1 MSRRARLGHLWEGA
15 YFEDEL
21 AHLGDAGGLVGLLKA
36 LQVIRSQD
44 EVSLLPLGKQLVP
57 LLPQQSFSQRLRTL
71 SHSLDSLSLAVISSA
86 DVVKTFLQEKLKQYI
101 GCAHLCAL
109 ISLFSKARERTVS
122 GQIWEK
128 WTEILSSHCGAVKI
142 TRK

>member
-1 MSRRARLGHLWEGA
+1 MLA
-15 YFEDEL
+15 YFEDKL
-21 AHLGDAGGLVGLLKA
+21 AHLSDAGGLVSLLKA

-71 SHSLDSLSLAVISSA
+71 SNSLDSLSLTVISSA
-86 DVVKTFLQEKLKQYI
+86 NVVKTFLQEKLIQYI
-101 GCAHLCAL
+101 GCAQLCA
-109 ISLFSKARERTVS
+109 LFSKARERTVS
-122 GQIWEK
+122 GQIWAK